1 MSKVVLIFGITGQD
15 GSYLAELLLA
25 KGYEVHGVIRMN
37 SLPAAKN
44 SDYRL
49 RAIEQ
54 NITFHVGDVI
64 DPHFVHRTVD
74 SVRPDEIYNL
84 AGQSHVGHS
93 FGNPSYTAQVN
104 SDAVL
109 EMLTAVHQATW
120 PIRFYQA
127 STSEMFG
134 NATASPQDES
144 TPLRPVSPYGDAK
157 VAAHNHVAHYRDTY
171 GLHASA
177 GMLFN
182 HESPRRGADFV
193 TRKITLGVAEIV
205 AKKREIIPLGDLSA
219 RRDWGYAPEYV
230 EAMYLMLQQDL
241 PGDYVIAT
249 GESRSVKEL
258 CEYAFSLVGLNWEE
272 HVTIEPSLFR
282 PKEIAELKG
291 NPARARAVLGWQ
303 PKTTFHEMIKI
314 MLAADLESLGVG
326 ERLT

>member
-1 MSKVVLIFGITGQD
+1 MPKVALIFGIAGQD

-25 KGYEVHGVIRMN
+25 KGYEVHGAIRMN
-37 SLPAAKN
+37 SMHAIKN
-44 SDYRL
+44 GDYRL

-54 NITFHVGDVI
+54 NITFHVGDVL
-64 DPHFVHRTVD
+64 DSLFVRSTVHA
-74 SVRPDEIYNL
+74 VRPDEVYNL

-93 FGNPSYTAQVN
+93 FSNPGYTTQVN
-104 SDAVL
+104 SGAVL
-109 EMLTAVHQATW
+109 EMLTVVQQATW

-134 NATASPQDES
+134 NAQSSPQDEN
-144 TPLRPVSPYGDAK
+144 TPLRPVSPYGEAK

-177 GMLFN
+177 GILFN
-182 HESPRRGADFV
+182 HESPRRSADFV

-205 AKKREIIPLGDLSA
+205 AKKRDIIPLGDLSA

-230 EAMYLMLQQDL
+230 EAMYLMLQQEL

-249 GESRSVKEL
+249 GENHSVKEL
-258 CEYAFSLVGLNWEE
+258 CEYAFSLAGMSWEE
-272 HVTIEPSLFR
+272 HVKSEPSLLR
-282 PKEIAELKG
+282 PKEIADLRG
-291 NPARARAVLGWQ
+291 NSAKAHAVLGWQ
-303 PKTTFHEMIKI
+303 PRTKFHEMIKL
-314 MLAADLESLGVG
+314 MLAADLEKLGVG